1 MRIGRRRLAEEAQPR
16 IHELKFSAHLLSQSP
31 VVVLGFV
38 LIALMIF
45 TAILAPWVAPYGAE
59 ERIWQANLQ
68 PPSWQHPFGTDE
80 IGGDVFSRVIWA
92 TRIDLGLA
100 LLVVFSVVSIG
111 LIVGSISGYLGG
123 KVDEVLMRITDMIL
137 AFPSLILAMAVAAA
151 LGRNLNNLA
160 IALIVVGWPGDARLV
175 RGVVLS
181 ERTKLYVEAARA
193 AGARRARIIFRH
205 VLPNSIYPLIVNA
218 TLGLGGT
225 ILGFAGLSFLGF
237 GAGSGAAEWGY
248 MISLGRNYLYG
259 SPWVATFPG
268 LAIFITVMGF
278 NLVGDGLRDVLD
290 PRLRR

>member
-1 MRIGRRRLAEEAQPR
+1 MRIGSRRLAEEAQPR
-16 IHELKFSAHLLSQSP
+16 IHELKFSAHLLRQSP

-100 LLVVFSVVSIG
+100 VMVVFSVVSIG
-111 LIVGSISGYLGG
+111 LIVGSISGYVGG
-123 KVDEVLMRITDMIL
+123 RVDEVLMRITDMIL
-137 AFPSLILAMAVAAA
+137 AFPGLILAMAVAAA

-193 AGARRARIIFRH
+193 AGARRARIIFMH

-248 MISLGRNYLYG
+248 MISLGRNYLYS

>member
-16 IHELKFSAHLLSQSP
+16 IHELKFSAHLLRQSP
-31 VVVLGFV
+31 VVVLGFA

-45 TAILAPWVAPYGAE
+45 TGILAPWVAPYQAE

-100 LLVVFSVVSIG
+100 VLVVFSVVSIG
-111 LIVGSISGYLGG
+111 LVVGSISGYLGG

-137 AFPSLILAMAVAAA
+137 AFPGLILAMAVAAA

-193 AGARRARIIFRH
+193 AGARRARIIFLH

-248 MISLGRNYLYG
+248 MISLGRNYLYS

>member
-248 MISLGRNYLYG
+248 MISLGRNYLYS